1 MEKMNLLNNYR
12 GARSTLLA
20 IIVFSVLNC
29 VMLLLEMGYTFL
41 YSMITP
47 QVAII
52 FAKVF
57 FRGFT
62 SVIIVVMFAIVP
74 IVLYLIS
81 YLLSNKDWKWMK
93 VATILF
99 GTDILVMIG
108 FFIFYGFDSSF
119 ILDVLFEGLIM
130 FNLVRGTIAG
140 KKLNNDFEVEE
151 IIIENATEVDKD
163 GEVTKVK
170 IYSYNKEYAKK
181 NKAHKN
187 WMVIVSV
194 LVFFLSMFVLASL
207 LNSIFKNNVFL
218 MFIIMYGLLIGY
230 VVWIVKMSPF
240 LNAKNFQYFKKD
252 GIVCRNTV
260 INGMN
265 GVIMPFED
273 LKVEIKKEDSYICSY
288 QKKEN
293 KRKNLV
299 IPDAYPDLDEILKI

>member
-1 MEKMNLLNNYR
+1 MCYVVVGN
-12 GARSTLLA
+12 GIHFS
-20 IIVFSVLNC
+20 VFSV
-29 VMLLLEMGYTFL
+29 
-41 YSMITP
+41 TP

-230 VVWIVKMSPF
+230 VV
-240 LNAKNFQYFKKD
+240 
-252 GIVCRNTV
+252 
-260 INGMN
+260 
-265 GVIMPFED
+265 
-273 LKVEIKKEDSYICSY
+273 
-288 QKKEN
+288 
-293 KRKNLV
+293 
-299 IPDAYPDLDEILKI
+299 